1 MLTHPSSVLTYLNM
15 SLVKLSSDAAKNLM
29 LFVAVKANKK
39 TLFFTL
45 DTMIFRMMWENILLI
60 CYLITNN
67 HNCLSDEVT
76 MQIVQA
82 LQSNDTLSLLKI
94 SKYAIA
100 TTMAKIELEKRKG
113 NARKDC
119 KT

>member
-1 MLTHPSSVLTYLNM
+1 
-15 SLVKLSSDAAKNLM
+15 
-29 LFVAVKANKK
+29 
-39 TLFFTL
+39 
-45 DTMIFRMMWENILLI
+45 
-60 CYLITNN
+60 
-67 HNCLSDEVT
+67 

-94 SKYAIA
+94 SKHAIA
-100 TTMAKIELEKRKG
+100 STMAKIELEKRKV